1 MEIKSIEIIKQEF
14 NNGNNGIIYDDINL
28 EDKNKYYWKC
38 SDCDEIWQT
47 SNYQRRIV
55 KKGNCLF
62 CTGQK
67 VRKVESLG
75 FLYPELI
82 TEWSSEN
89 NKDIYHYSIKY
100 YDKKVKWICKDCNN
114 HYEQR
119 IPLRINGSGCLC
131 KKDTL
136 IKHPDLAKE
145 IQNANP
151 SKITIGTHD
160 KYDWKCQ
167 ECGNIWKEEVN
178 KRVNGKSKCPKCSK
192 SKAIEGNTLADTHRQ
207 LMNEWDFEKNMISP
221 FKITSRNSSEII
233 SWKCEKFPDYHKWDI
248 KLESRVS
255 KKPTGCPYCSGVQ
268 TSILESIISDNP
280 DYRNVL
286 LAQEFDKEKNTF
298 KIEELRAKSQKKIWW
313 KCSECKHSWHA
324 MPANRSGINETGC
337 PECSE
342 KIQSIAEKKLR
353 QELKKIFNQ
362 IEDKPKNTSIIFSK
376 GKEITVDFFLTEP
389 SLAFDLDPYYTH
401 KHPETYIRDQEK
413 SSILIKYHNF
423 FKLRE
428 DPLKMITE
436 NDIVYNCSTNNY
448 KELAKLIYKKIMD
461 LYPHIDSK
469 IKSKLLKEINS

>member
-298 KIEELRAKSQKKIWW
+298 KIKEL
-313 KCSECKHSWHA
+313 
-324 MPANRSGINETGC
+324 NN
-337 PECSE
+337 
-342 KIQSIAEKKLR
+342 
-353 QELKKIFNQ
+353 
-362 IEDKPKNTSIIFSK
+362 
-376 GKEITVDFFLTEP
+376 
-389 SLAFDLDPYYTH
+389 H
-401 KHPETYIRDQEK
+401 K
-413 SSILIKYHNF
+413 F
-423 FKLRE
+423 
-428 DPLKMITE
+428 
-436 NDIVYNCSTNNY
+436 DIVYLLGQDNLDFN
-448 KELAKLIYKKIMD
+448 KKDEFIIYQGSHGD
-461 LYPHIDSK
+461 RGAEFASYARS
-469 IKSKLLKEINS
+469 